1 MICLSDNQRGDLQQV
16 KALRYL
22 YNLDLM
28 AKEELVLQ
36 ASKEDLTPY
45 QIGEIN
51 VKLVKITGE
60 MRRKDSLINYL
71 VFGTQMEEN
80 YIVKSVYWYWE
91 KLRNQDERKR
101 VRQLRNE
108 LHDAKRGLADIS
120 DKYSKLAIADKE
132 LND

>member
-51 VKLVKITGE
+51 VKLVKLTGE

-108 LHDAKRGLADIS
+108 LRDAKRSLADIS

>member
-1 MICLSDNQRGDLQQV
+1 MICLSDNQRVDLQQV

-51 VKLVKITGE
+51 VKLVKLTGE

-108 LHDAKRGLADIS
+108 LRDAKRSLADIS

>member
-28 AKEELVLQ
+28 AKEELDLQ

-108 LHDAKRGLADIS
+108 LHDAKRSLADIS